1 VGHAAGALRK
11 VAGRERA
18 VAHPLSHPR
27 SGHEIPREL
36 RHRLSSEGIEITSTL
51 FRTPN
56 AHAVAEHTIRSVRRD
71 VLERLLI
78 VSEWRPR
85 QVRIEYVACDNQ
97 HWPHQSLGQ
106 RCAAPSAPASVDSI
120 VATFSATSS
129 MLMIEPRLAT
139 PVSAIVRCRQ
149 LWSAGGAVA
158 QEPLVYPGHSA
169 SNASG
174 PLTANSEATQQASH
188 DAVITSR
195 RRARL
200 VSVHIAA

>member
-71 VLERLLI
+71 ALERLLI
-78 VSEWRPR
+78 VSEWCLR

-120 VATFSATSS
+120 VARRDV
-129 MLMIEPRLAT
+129 L
-139 PVSAIVRCRQ
+139 
-149 LWSAGGAVA
+149 GD
-158 QEPLVYPGHSA
+158 LVHAYDRA
-169 SNASG
+169 AACNASFCNSTVSTVVVSRG
-174 PLTANSEATQQASH
+174 RGGSGTARVPRTQRVQRIWPA
-188 DAVITSR
+188 DGEQ
-195 RRARL
+195 
-200 VSVHIAA
+200 